1 MEGYFDLSAWAAGA
15 VRQCGLFIC
24 CGSGKGLRLG
34 RCVVVGGG
42 REGEGTI
49 RVTAQGADLEGPV
62 FGEEAGYGTALTAYT
77 VD

>member
-1 MEGYFDLSAWAAGA
+1 MEGYFDLSACAAGA
-15 VRQCGLFIC
+15 MSQSGLFIC
-24 CGSGKGLRLG
+24 CGWGRGLGLG

-77 VD
+77 FD